1 MHPRRAIT
9 TCLASRVAASDSPP
23 MTTAV
28 RPSSDEDRH
37 DARVEASALQ
47 QHVQHELVSVRRR
60 VVQVARTT
68 QEAAI
73 AGQILPKIEGLSCF
87 SPFTTCPP
95 GGFLAPFVLRL
106 CWAVKSTQTLA
117 FLSPL
122 HLIQQVLPWRWLT
135 LTLLGG
141 SPAAAAAPMAA
152 VAASGAAGGPRTSPI
167 VRLRPAQAIRA
178 AHEPREHVSGDIGCA
193 AGSVWSGGR
202 AASTRTFAARVAQN
216 RSPARPRWSRR
227 QSRTRAPPRERDT
240 SRCWRLEAFPMPRR
254 RDTAAVAISLVRSFC
269 GSTACHR
276 PCMIISYDIQRGG
289 HIRTS
294 CTYAT
299 HTLRHHE

>member
-1 MHPRRAIT
+1 MHPRRAIA

-73 AGQILPKIEGLSCF
+73 AGRILPKIEGLSCF

-135 LTLLGG
+135 LTLLDR
-141 SPAAAAAPMAA
+141 AHQL
-152 VAASGAAGGPRTSPI
+152 TSWRKQYSFI
-167 VRLRPAQAIRA
+167 ILMQSLR
-178 AHEPREHVSGDIGCA
+178 
-193 AGSVWSGGR
+193 
-202 AASTRTFAARVAQN
+202 
-216 RSPARPRWSRR
+216 
-227 QSRTRAPPRERDT
+227 
-240 SRCWRLEAFPMPRR
+240 
-254 RDTAAVAISLVRSFC
+254 
-269 GSTACHR
+269 
-276 PCMIISYDIQRGG
+276 
-289 HIRTS
+289 
-294 CTYAT
+294 
-299 HTLRHHE
+299 

>member
-1 MHPRRAIT
+1 MRATRRRRGGADSAPGGDLMHPRRAIA

-28 RPSSDEDRH
+28 RPSTDEDRH

-73 AGQILPKIEGLSCF
+73 AGRILPKIEGLSCF

-122 HLIQQVLPWRWLT
+122 HLIQQVLPWRWPT
-135 LTLLGG
+135 LTL
-141 SPAAAAAPMAA
+141 S
-152 VAASGAAGGPRTSPI
+152 VALRRPR
-167 VRLRPAQAIRA
+167 
-178 AHEPREHVSGDIGCA
+178 
-193 AGSVWSGGR
+193 
-202 AASTRTFAARVAQN
+202 
-216 RSPARPRWSRR
+216 RPRWRLWR
-227 QSRTRAPPRERDT
+227 LRAPQAVQGRRPLCACGLRKPYAPHT
-240 SRCWRLEAFPMPRR
+240 SRESM
-254 RDTAAVAISLVRSFC
+254 
-269 GSTACHR
+269 
-276 PCMIISYDIQRGG
+276 
-289 HIRTS
+289 
-294 CTYAT
+294 
-299 HTLRHHE
+299 

>member
-1 MHPRRAIT
+1 MHPRRAIA

-28 RPSSDEDRH
+28 RPSTDEDRH

-73 AGQILPKIEGLSCF
+73 AGRILPKIEGLSCF

-167 VRLRPAQAIRA
+167 VRLRPAQAIRT

-193 AGSVWSGGR
+193 AGSVWSGGGARPVREPLRPEWRRIGPQRVHGGRGDNHALERLRAREIR
-202 AASTRTFAARVAQN
+202 AAAGVSRPSRCRAGETPQRSRFRSSALPAARQHV
-216 RSPARPRWSRR
+216 
-227 QSRTRAPPRERDT
+227 T
-240 SRCWRLEAFPMPRR
+240 
-254 RDTAAVAISLVRSFC
+254 
-269 GSTACHR
+269 
-276 PCMIISYDIQRGG
+276 G
-289 HIRTS
+289 H
-294 CTYAT
+294 A
-299 HTLRHHE
+299 

>member
-1 MHPRRAIT
+1 MPPWRFSGPVRAPIVLGGQKYT
-9 TCLASRVAASDSPP
+9 NPCFFVTSALNS
-23 MTTAV
+23 
-28 RPSSDEDRH
+28 
-37 DARVEASALQ
+37 ASAAMA
-47 QHVQHELVSVRRR
+47 
-60 VVQVARTT
+60 VAH
-68 QEAAI
+68 AHA
-73 AGQILPKIEGLSCF
+73 
-87 SPFTTCPP
+87 
-95 GGFLAPFVLRL
+95 
-106 CWAVKSTQTLA
+106 
-117 FLSPL
+117 
-122 HLIQQVLPWRWLT
+122 
-135 LTLLGG
+135 LGG

-254 RDTAAVAISLVRSFC
+254 RDTAAVAISLVRSSC

-289 HIRTS
+289 HTRTS

>member
-1 MHPRRAIT
+1 MHPRRAIA

-28 RPSSDEDRH
+28 RPSTDEDRH

-73 AGQILPKIEGLSCF
+73 AGRILPKIEGLSCF

-117 FLSPL
+117 FWSPL

-167 VRLRPAQAIRA
+167 VRLRPAQAIRT
-178 AHEPREHVSGDIGCA
+178 AHKPREHGTPMK
-193 AGSVWSGGR
+193 
-202 AASTRTFAARVAQN
+202 ASFLRFPCVNFSTHFTF
-216 RSPARPRWSRR
+216 
-227 QSRTRAPPRERDT
+227 
-240 SRCWRLEAFPMPRR
+240 
-254 RDTAAVAISLVRSFC
+254 
-269 GSTACHR
+269 
-276 PCMIISYDIQRGG
+276 RGG
-289 HIRTS
+289 GK
-294 CTYAT
+294 AD
-299 HTLRHHE
+299 LLVF